1 MMAQHSLFA
10 GLVVDEY
17 DQAVDVALVGGESFY
32 VVDDAGFLRH
42 IESEHVDRQ
51 VLDHLQEMVKGHE
64 DLISEGT
71 MKMIGQEDI
80 FTKAAIETSLQNMDA
95 QFDALLQSGL
105 PEDMR
110 AYLGMMGFRVVID
123 VHGDVLRIEQPG
135 AELDPDEEY

>member
-1 MMAQHSLFA
+1 MAQHSLFA

-32 VVDDAGFLRH
+32 VVNDEGFLRH
-42 IESEHVDRQ
+42 IESEYVDRQ
-51 VLDHLQEMVKGHE
+51 VLDHLQEIVKGHE

-95 QFDALLQSGL
+95 QFRALLQSGL

-110 AYLGMMGFRVVID
+110 TYLGMMGFRVVID
-123 VHGDVLRIEQPG
+123 VHGDVLRIDQPG
-135 AELDPDEEY
+135 AGLDPDEEY